1 MRGWTRLDQKSCE
14 MSRRPGMGT
23 MKVEKRSWRIGDF
36 DVTFFVPSSLEP
48 AVPPFLESLLLLL
61 LLLVGGSGWKG
72 GPYEAIMPGVLNSS
86 ISAV

>member
-23 MKVEKRSWRIGDF
+23 TKVEKRSWRIGDF
-36 DVTFFVPSSLEP
+36 EVTFSFAFSSSLRP
-48 AVPPFLESLLLLL
+48 SVPPFLLLLL
-61 LLLVGGSGWKG
+61 LLLLSGWKG
-72 GPYEAIMPGVLNSS
+72 GPYEVIMPGVLNSS